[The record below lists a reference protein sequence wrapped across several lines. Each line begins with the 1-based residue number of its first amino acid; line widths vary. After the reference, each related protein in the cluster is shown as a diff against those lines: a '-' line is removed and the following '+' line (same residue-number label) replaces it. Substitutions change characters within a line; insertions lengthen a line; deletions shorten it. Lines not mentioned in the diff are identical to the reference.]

1 LVVCKNHSGSRSKP
15 ATTPTPFSR
24 GGTSGFFRG
33 SPAGQT
39 RMAAA
44 KRSGWCESARSV
56 PQPPPDMP
64 VM

>member
-1 LVVCKNHSGSRSKP
+1 MPWKNQSGMDSMP

-24 GGTSGFFRG
+24 GGTSGFFDG

-39 RMAAA
+39 RIAAA
-44 KRSGWCESARSV
+44 NRCGCCDSARSV